1 MKQIIL
7 LLAVSLG
14 LASCTKDEF
23 SHEELNETHV
33 KIMGDNFVTASAIS
47 SCTGLDTSWTVQFG
61 VAMCINIANLPNI
74 DDVRYDDF
82 EFYAMVNGR
91 KTVGMQG
98 IKDQISDRAMAIIDG
113 NITMQLNG
121 HTDLAVYLLAENYYN
136 AEFFVEANG
145 IKTRINLREVY

>member
-23 SHEELNETHV
+23 SHKELNATHV

-98 IKDQISDRAMAIIDG
+98 IKDQISDRAIAIIDG

-121 HTDLAVYLLAENYYN
+121 HTDLAVYLLAENYYK

-145 IKTRINLREVY
+145 IKTNINLREVY